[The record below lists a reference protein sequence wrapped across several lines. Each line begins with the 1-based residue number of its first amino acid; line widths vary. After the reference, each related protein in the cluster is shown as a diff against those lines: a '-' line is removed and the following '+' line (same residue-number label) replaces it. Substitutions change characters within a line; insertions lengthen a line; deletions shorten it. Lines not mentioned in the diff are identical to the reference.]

1 MTTKQENFCDEYILS
16 KGNATL
22 AAKKAGYAPANA
34 KVTGAKLLKR
44 SDVRESIDA
53 RLDELKSAKIAD
65 EKEIL
70 EFLTASMR
78 GEHTEVIVTNSGKK
92 FELPIRCSDRLK
104 AAEMLAKIFGMFKRS
119 DDDADKV
126 DGAALFVETLQKI
139 WDENP
144 EMQGE

>member
-1 MTTKQENFCDEYILS
+1 MTTKQENFCDEFILS
-16 KGNATL
+16 KGNATQ
-22 AAKKAGYAPANA
+22 AAKNAGYSSNGA

-65 EKEIL
+65 EREIL

-78 GEHTEVIVTNSGKK
+78 GEHTEEIVTNSGKK